1 MSLPKSWQWYTMPW
15 EKHCIFVVHIYLIF
29 HNSDSFFLLFKR
41 KYKWK
46 LKRIESFSWR
56 HKVDKLSVSIVTLIS
71 ICIWFYKST
80 IIFFFL
86 FFTFRLIHLTSFLN
100 IWIRCFKRVLE
111 TVDFSWFVFSNTGE
125 TNVVG
130 QNWYNCSI
138 IWNRNIT

>member
-1 MSLPKSWQWYTMPW
+1 
-15 EKHCIFVVHIYLIF
+15 
-29 HNSDSFFLLFKR
+29 
-41 KYKWK
+41 
-46 LKRIESFSWR
+46 
-56 HKVDKLSVSIVTLIS
+56 LIS

-80 IIFFFL
+80 IIIFFL

-130 QNWYNCSI
+130 QKNIYAQQKCSVSPMAWY
-138 IWNRNIT
+138 ITAKI